1 MNVPPLPPPPGT
13 WEWTSPASPSDTRSG
28 AGDQIVDRPGWRQG
42 RPGWALL
49 HVGISVAIAVV
60 AFFIAFVP
68 VAAAGRTNT
77 DIDRASGGLFA
88 LGMLV
93 IFATSMVGWF
103 LFAYLRGSLG
113 RRWIALGA
121 SVGGGW
127 LVAVGI
133 FLQATA

>member
-1 MNVPPLPPPPGT
+1 MDGLPLPPPPGAQERSSST
-13 WEWTSPASPSDTRSG
+13 PPSDNRPDTR
-28 AGDQIVDRPGWRQG
+28 DPIFDRPGWRQG

-49 HVGISVAIAVV
+49 HVGISMAIAVV
-60 AFFIAFVP
+60 AFFIAFIA
-68 VAAAGRTNT
+68 VAAAGRTDA
-77 DIDRASGGLFA
+77 DIDRASDGLFA

-113 RRWIALGA
+113 RRWTALGA
-121 SVGGGW
+121 SVGVGW

-133 FLQATA
+133 FLQATG